1 MTKEGKKMRLT
12 ELQLRTFIRKSL
24 LTEIN
29 SRFDIAEKDLPTKW
43 KDKMKENNWT
53 WKRGVGFMGK
63 PDNKGARK
71 PIKSASAYGG
81 STIGYIS
88 ASHANP
94 YMYDRASEFPGMKR
108 EEGKMTKKSFAEVYK
123 KNKSFFDSFTY
134 IHWTGNLEKT
144 LETNKK
150 HELSCM
156 FYDEPPFIADKAGVG
171 VELKGWVTAMANVN
185 MFSGYSSAPSL
196 DFGDKDFMDDISY
209 ESSLHRHKSSGH
221 NKYPVTR
228 RALEIDAEDYGSKAG
243 LILSPDD
250 IDYGS
255 IDRARRGG
263 KTWGDSNFAQLN
275 NEALVDNWKPK
286 RIILTRHSSGEERK
300 AVATLAK
307 KYKLE
312 IVDEDGKA
320 VLDSKLNPKSA
331 KSLQDELDRIEV
343 WDKKSKSKEKPK
355 LEPVSNSKSLNPKDS
370 EAEDIAAL
378 EAGLAYSKKYGNPT
392 QEEID
397 SWLD

>member
-1 MTKEGKKMRLT
+1 MRLT
-12 ELQLRTFIRKSL
+12 ESQLRTLIRKSL
-24 LTEIN
+24 LAEIN

-43 KDKMKENNWT
+43 KETMKNNNWE
-53 WKRGVGFMGK
+53 WKRGVGFLGK
-63 PDNKGARK
+63 PDNKGKRK
-71 PIKSASAYGG
+71 PIKSAAAYGG

-94 YMYDRASEFPGMKR
+94 FIYDKASEFPGMKR
-108 EEGKMTKKSFAEVYK
+108 VEGRMTKKSFAEVYK

-144 LETNKK
+144 LKTNKK
-150 HELSCM
+150 HELSCI
-156 FYDEPPFIADKAGVG
+156 FYDEPPFIAGKAGVG

-185 MFSGYSSAPSL
+185 IFSGYSSASSL
-196 DFGDKDFMDDISY
+196 DFGDKDFMDDMSY

-228 RALEIDAEDYGSKAG
+228 KALEIDAEDYDSKAG

-263 KTWGDSNFAQLN
+263 NKWGDTNFAQLN

-286 RIILTRHSSGEERK
+286 RIILTRHSSREERK
-300 AVATLAK
+300 TVATLAK

-312 IVDEDGKA
+312 IVDEDGKP
-320 VLDSKLNPKSA
+320 VLDGKLNPKSV
-331 KSLQDELDRIEV
+331 KSLQDELDRIEA

-355 LEPVSNSKSLNPKDS
+355 LELVSNSKRLNPKDS
-370 EAEDIAAL
+370 EAEDRA
-378 EAGLAYSKKYGNPT
+378 EVSAGIAYSKKYGNPT
-392 QEEID
+392 QEDLD
-397 SWLD
+397 SWID